1 VDAGLSAQINELS
14 SPRLRLRKSGAPVKP
29 RKFLVLAGIATSL
42 ACGAFLSCIH
52 NCELAILYRVLHR
65 KVPSKG
71 YVSID
76 NLVPDLD
83 VNVELSEFS
92 TLLKGFLSFCA
103 PMSYDS
109 FIDELV
115 GSKKTI
121 YQQAL
126 EEFSLRGFRPSD
138 AWIRMF
144 IKYEKD
150 IRELKPN
157 RIPRA
162 ISPAGFVYLLLTGV
176 YVKAVEKLIYDAIN
190 KTYGYRVVMKG
201 LNFRELA
208 QDNVTSIEHMD
219 DPVFVDLDVEKLDAS
234 IFSGLLAWSH
244 DITTHPFVGDE
255 QKNIKSLLNYQLKS
269 NVRGRTSDGWFSYKV
284 NGTLTSGQMNTSLV
298 GILVV
303 CGILHKLTK
312 RFRFCL
318 KNAGD
323 DCRIIVERKQLGRFI
338 KAVKDRFALFNMFV
352 TIEVHKDMR
361 QSNFCQT
368 HLIRVGGEWTSTRIP
383 ESSITKDA
391 VCVRNYT
398 SPAQIAAWIK
408 AVGLGGMANHGGIPV
423 LQNFYRACIRIG
435 NDRLATLKLS
445 SRQKRTARKVVQAAI
460 RERQQ
465 WGPLLW
471 GKFSEPL
478 DQTRLDYF
486 VAFGTTPEAQLLLE
500 NFYDNVQ
507 FDWELS
513 VMPVYNNYSSLF

>member
-1 VDAGLSAQINELS
+1 M
-14 SPRLRLRKSGAPVKP
+14 
-29 RKFLVLAGIATSL
+29 AGIATSL
-42 ACGAFLSCIH
+42 ACGAFVSCIH
-52 NCELAILYRVLHR
+52 NCVLAVLYRVLYR
-65 KVPSKG
+65 KVPSLG

-92 TLLKGFLSFCA
+92 NLVKSFLSFSA
-103 PMSYDS
+103 PMSYEQ

-126 EEFSLRGFRPSD
+126 DEFLLRGFKPSD

-176 YVKAVEKLIYDAIN
+176 YVKAVEKLIYEAIN

-201 LNFRELA
+201 LNFQELA
-208 QDNVTSIEHMD
+208 RDNVDSIEMMD

-234 IFSGLLAWSH
+234 IFANLLGWSH
-244 DITTHPFVGDE
+244 DITTYPFVGDE
-255 QKNIKSLLNYQLKS
+255 QKEIKDLLKFQLKS
-269 NVRGRTSDGWFSYKV
+269 TVRGRTSDGWFSYKV

-323 DCRIIVERKQLGRFI
+323 DCRIIVERKHLRKFI
-338 KAVKDRFALFNMFV
+338 KAVKQRFALFNMFV
-352 TIEVHKDMR
+352 TIEEHEDMR

-368 HLIRVGGEWTSTRIP
+368 HLIRVNGEWTSTRIP

-398 SPAQIAAWIK
+398 SPQQIAAWLK
-408 AVGLGGMANHGGIPV
+408 AVGLGGLSNHGGIPV
-423 LQNFYRACIRIG
+423 LQNFYRACIRIADDKL
-435 NDRLATLKLS
+435 NSLKLS
-445 SRQKRTARKVVQAAI
+445 NRQKRTVRKVVQEAI
-460 RERQQ
+460 KERSS

-471 GKFSEPL
+471 NNYSEPS

-486 VAFGTTPEAQLLLE
+486 VSFGTTPVSQLLLE
-500 NFYDNVQ
+500 KFYDTVEFN
-507 FDWELS
+507 WELG
-513 VMPVYNNYSSLF
+513 VMPVYNNLSPLF